1 MPSKLY
7 GVMTVERPALAFA
20 GAGGSLCAEGL
31 RLDAGVAVDCGASA
45 ETWVAAVRQRV
56 ARWRASAIGRLQTRA
71 PAKTQAR
78 ASMDAWREC
87 LGAYAAGAEA
97 PRPGMR
103 WREEDADQL
112 LHERAS
118 QWRACHG
125 AARSHALD
133 AIRRIELVHDGKAAL
148 SIAPGGA
155 CAEPEFDV
163 KLGDCTCGK
172 FLEQLVEAY
181 PAMRCERAQAF
192 MLVLR
197 QSDGERA
204 HRVRLQ

>member
-7 GVMTVERPALAFA
+7 GVMAVERPALAFA
-20 GAGGSLCAEGL
+20 GAGGGLGAEGL

-56 ARWRASAIGRLQTRA
+56 ARWRESAIGRLQARA

-103 WREEDADQL
+103 RREEDVDQL
-112 LHERAS
+112 LHERAC
-118 QWRACHG
+118 RG

-133 AIRRIELVHDGKAAL
+133 AIRRIELVQDGKAAL

-155 CAEPEFDV
+155 CAQPEFDV

-172 FLEQLVEAY
+172 LLEQLVEAY

-197 QSDGERA
+197 QSDGECA
-204 HRVRLQ
+204 HRVHLQSG